1 MATLVTAEIQ
11 GQTAQGY
18 DAMLGE
24 LGPLIRQAPGFIA
37 HMAHPI
43 EGDRWRVLELWESKA
58 ASDRFFAAF
67 VVPRLPPGV
76 HPKRS
81 YQELHSFLC
90 EPKAA
95 QAASEART

>member
-18 DAMLGE
+18 DAM
-24 LGPLIRQAPGFIA
+24 
-37 HMAHPI
+37 
-43 EGDRWRVLELWESKA
+43 KA

-67 VVPRLPPGV
+67 VVPGLPPGV

-81 YQELHSFLC
+81 DQALHSLLC
-90 EPKAA
+90 KPYAA
-95 QAASEART
+95 QAACEART